1 MASLPLIMPD
11 IPDYGGVHIGPNQN
25 DRNHLSPGSVDLSR
39 SHGARQRRTSTRRIS
54 GSEMLDN
61 LERFS
66 RRTLSVSSHSQDIHS
81 EVMAA
86 LMEDGEED
94 EDNLLPDEITRGTT
108 PAIQEERDSEHAIS
122 NTETIIHIL
131 KGNIGIGVLT
141 LPIAIRNSGLLFGS
155 IGLALIAYMCV
166 HCMKML
172 VHAAHKACAKRPNAV
187 FLDYA
192 DTAEAAFSDAGG
204 NWTKCA
210 PLMRKVVNLF
220 LCLSQVG
227 SNAVY
232 VLFIAQNIQPIVEHY
247 GGAFFET
254 LNYRYYILAILP
266 FMIAICMIKN
276 LRYLSPFSVI
286 ANIFQFVGLGII
298 FFYIFRD
305 HLPDSSS
312 VPWMA
317 SSNRLPLFF
326 GTAIFAI
333 EGISV
338 VLPIENQMKRPKE
351 MLGWNGVLNTSMGM
365 VGILY
370 VGMGFYGFLKYG
382 EHIESSITL
391 NLPPGD
397 ILAQICLLLFSLSI
411 FFSYAL
417 QFYVLMEIL
426 GPNVIRPR
434 VPQRWFTLSEYST
447 RIIINIFTFA
457 LAATV
462 PWLDLV
468 VSLLGAV
475 KMSTLAIMA
484 PALIDTASHWNGG
497 RGCMNWRLVKNGFIF
512 LIGFFGCIMGTYVSV
527 LNIVENFKNGN

>member
-1 MASLPLIMPD
+1 MRDSSVRSSHEHDLQSS
-11 IPDYGGVHIGPNQN
+11 GVPP
-25 DRNHLSPGSVDLSR
+25 SGSSVPR
-39 SHGARQRRTSTRRIS
+39 SHGARQRRASYRRIS

-66 RRTLSVSSHSQDIHS
+66 RRTISVSSHSQDIHS

-94 EDNLLPDEITRGTT
+94 EENSLVPVEDVHAMQD
-108 PAIQEERDSEHAIS
+108 ERDTEHAIS

-141 LPIAIRNSGLLFGS
+141 LPIAIRNSGLLFGN
-155 IGLALIAYMCV
+155 IGLACIAYMCV

-172 VHAAHKACAKRPNAV
+172 VNAAHKACAKRPEAV

-192 DTAEAAFSDAGG
+192 DTAKAAFLDAGG
-204 NWTKCA
+204 VWERWASFMGK
-210 PLMRKVVNLF
+210 LVNIF

-247 GGAFFET
+247 GGELFHSM
-254 LNYRYYILAILP
+254 NYRIYIAAILP

-276 LRYLSPFSVI
+276 LRYLSPFSVV

-298 FFYIFRD
+298 FYYIFREP
-305 HLPDSSS
+305 LPHSASL
-312 VPWMA
+312 PWVA
-317 SSNRLPLFF
+317 NVSRLPLFF

-338 VLPIENQMKRPKE
+338 VLPIENQMKYPKE
-351 MLGWNGVLNTSMGM
+351 MLGWNGVLNTSMSM
-365 VGILY
+365 VGLLY
-370 VGMGFYGFLKYG
+370 VAMGFYGYLKYG
-382 EHIESSITL
+382 EEIESSITL
-391 NLPPGD
+391 NLPPAD

-434 VPQRWFTLSEYST
+434 VSDRWYNLSEYGT
-447 RIIINIFTFA
+447 RIVINIITFA

-484 PALIDTASHWNGG
+484 PALIDTASHWHGG
-497 RGCMNWRLVKNGFIF
+497 RGFKNWRVVKNGIIF

-527 LNIVENFKNGN
+527 LSIAQNFWNGQ